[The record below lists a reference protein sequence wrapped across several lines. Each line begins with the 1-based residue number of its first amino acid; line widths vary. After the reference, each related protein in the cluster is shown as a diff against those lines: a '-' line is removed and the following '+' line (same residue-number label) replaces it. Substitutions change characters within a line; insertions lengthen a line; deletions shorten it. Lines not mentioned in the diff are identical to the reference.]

1 MPALMIL
8 LAALSMSVGW
18 GFRGDYGHEAGAMV
32 PGALLG
38 LAISLTSRRPD
49 WQSRGVTLA
58 FLGAIGWAFGGQM
71 SYGKVIGYTLHSS
84 FPDVHYGYY
93 SLFLIGGLWGGIGAG
108 ILAQGL
114 TESSETL
121 GRWWPPLVILW
132 CVWQVLDF
140 TG

>member
-1 MPALMIL
+1 MIQASTTGKRRDVHPTKKCLLFSLYNVIIWARTHPPQTRFFLGTAPSMPALMIF
-8 LAALSMSVGW
+8 LAALAMSVGW

-71 SYGKVIGYTLHSS
+71 SYDK
-84 FPDVHYGYY
+84 
-93 SLFLIGGLWGGIGAG
+93 LI
-108 ILAQGL
+108 
-114 TESSETL
+114 
-121 GRWWPPLVILW
+121 
-132 CVWQVLDF
+132 
-140 TG
+140 